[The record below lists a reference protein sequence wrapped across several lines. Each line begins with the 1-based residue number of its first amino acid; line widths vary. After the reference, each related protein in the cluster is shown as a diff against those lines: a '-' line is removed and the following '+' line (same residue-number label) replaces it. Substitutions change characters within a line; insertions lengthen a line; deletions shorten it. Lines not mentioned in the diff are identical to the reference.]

1 MVNVLALENS
11 DEISNYFQSTCT
23 DSDYNS
29 LCWSNVYF
37 RWRMTRTVRKELR
50 KGKVSKPE
58 NWREKKASCTGPP
71 AFLDTNITLKKKNVQ
86 GPGILLFAQFQRGL
100 SVSMAGYRKLSPV
113 CASQTHKQKNYLV
126 TKSIGPILP
135 EFNWGSLVFTFLIN
149 TPGDDHI
156 LTSEAHLSETLQQKW
171 KEGGYFDQC
180 TLLIDFWTKLIK
192 LYQINKHI

>member
-1 MVNVLALENS
+1 MTNDKNS
-11 DEISNYFQSTCT
+11 KERIEKRKSVQ
-23 DSDYNS
+23 
-29 LCWSNVYF
+29 
-37 RWRMTRTVRKELR
+37 TRKLKRKEGELYWATSLPWH
-50 KGKVSKPE
+50 KYH
-58 NWREKKASCTGPP
+58 
-71 AFLDTNITLKKKNVQ
+71 IKKKNVQ

-113 CASQTHKQKNYLV
+113 CASQTHKQKNYLL